1 MVVQKF
7 FDGKPWQPRQPTL
20 LTENVWTLSEMTTS
34 LAKMKA
40 KKCGDDIG
48 IVVECVQFASR
59 SLCRICYFSAMLCC
73 TPALFQ
79 APGTMF
85 IMLEKIR
92 NAKLPS
98 VFRLIASARI
108 IYNDFSYM
116 AQTRA
121 ELVLEASQTENN
133 MGFVAAVGRRN
144 ILRLQTL

>member
-1 MVVQKF
+1 MRRTVGEPGMPLH
-7 FDGKPWQPRQPTL
+7 GKWL
-20 LTENVWTLSEMTTS
+20 
-34 LAKMKA
+34 
-40 KKCGDDIG
+40 
-48 IVVECVQFASR
+48 
-59 SLCRICYFSAMLCC
+59 
-73 TPALFQ
+73 Q

-133 MGFVAAVGRRN
+133 MGFVAAVERWQERRQEEQGLVQILQERQVLQGRRF
-144 ILRLQTL
+144 IIYW